1 MVVND
6 VVNKVLFNRCI
17 FFFLTIFLSGCAE
30 RSSLA
35 PVVESH
41 WRKPNYTASY
51 HIVSKGETLYS
62 IAFRYDQDY
71 RRLAAINHLD
81 RAYTVR
87 VGQVL
92 QLRFPR
98 QAVARAPVSKAAVS
112 RWPSLHFMQ
121 PRMRGWV
128 MPAQGRIV
136 AGFSPAQGR
145 KGIDIA
151 GQKGGNVRAAMS
163 GVVAYA
169 GNGISG
175 YGHLI
180 IIKHANQ
187 YLTAY
192 GNNARS
198 FVREGQQVRAGQN
211 IAEMGLVDHRY
222 WGTHFEIRHAGQP
235 VNPANFLK

>member
-1 MVVND
+1 MLVSLWM
-6 VVNKVLFNRCI
+6 NKGLFYRCI
-17 FFFLTIFLSGCAE
+17 FFLGLLFLSGCAE

-51 HIVSKGETLYS
+51 HVVSKGETLYS

-81 RAYTVR
+81 RSYTVR
-87 VGQVL
+87 VGQVI

-98 QAVARAPVSKAAVS
+98 SPVTAPVSKAPVS
-112 RWPSLHFMQ
+112 RWSSLHFMQ
-121 PRMRGWV
+121 PRIRGWV

-151 GQKGGNVRAAMS
+151 GQKGGKVHAAMS
-163 GVVAYA
+163 GVVAYS

-198 FVREGQQVRAGQN
+198 FVREGQLVTAGQN

-222 WGTHFEIRHAGQP
+222 WGMHFEIRHAGQP
-235 VNPANFLK
+235 VNPANFIK